1 MAGTCTCMSWHHN
14 LHSIS
19 HVKKKQC
26 LQHTKCSQMCMC
38 DKWLFRIVNT
48 FNSNKEPPQLYV
60 LLSPCCFYS
69 AYDGCFITKIWAT
82 NQTDTYSL
90 YIYFIIFIICRYFIY
105 RLMNWY
111 LLKWTKYQF
120 NKWDTNY
127 GFDESEIK
135 RNWTISHSIIFAF
148 LECVCSLRMNFHW
161 VEMNTKAIFSIFA
174 ASLHEFS
181 ANLSEIRKNNK
192 KISWYHN

>member
-1 MAGTCTCMSWHHN
+1 
-14 LHSIS
+14 
-19 HVKKKQC
+19 
-26 LQHTKCSQMCMC
+26 MCMC
-38 DKWLFRIVNT
+38 DKWLFRVVNT
-48 FNSNKEPPQLYV
+48 FNSNKEPLQLYV

-69 AYDGCFITKIWAT
+69 MYDGCFITELWTT

-90 YIYFIIFIICRYFIY
+90 YIHFIIFIICRYFIY

-135 RNWTISHSIIFAF
+135 HNWTISHSIIFAF
-148 LECVCSLRMNFHW
+148 SECVCSLRMHLHW
-161 VEMNTKAIFSIFA
+161 MKMNAQVIFSM
-174 ASLHEFS
+174 LDVCRYS
-181 ANLSEIRKNNK
+181 AWISDKIIWNSK
-192 KISWYHN
+192 K